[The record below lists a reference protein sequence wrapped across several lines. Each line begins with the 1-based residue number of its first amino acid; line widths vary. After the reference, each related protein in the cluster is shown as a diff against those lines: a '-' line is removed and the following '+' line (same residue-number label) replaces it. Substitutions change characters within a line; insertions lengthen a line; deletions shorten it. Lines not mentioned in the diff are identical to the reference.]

1 MAILGRAPG
10 PAACGRRAARR
21 ALVLLAGLLAGA
33 AAAAPG
39 AALARANPADML
51 TYMPAELI
59 HSSWTQSQVEG
70 FLSELGEYDIGQA
83 LLRMPRFKHKGTLK
97 LTATE
102 RQMLGV
108 WASAAA
114 AYDAGTGS
122 ASTVTAVFNGVP
134 KARGLDLEVPA
145 TRAHM
150 LAAIES
156 VLATGVTGVQLDIEP
171 YPTGP
176 GFLALLEELDS
187 SFYRL
192 GFRGRLSVVAP
203 GGTGTWTPAYLQR
216 VAALV
221 NQVDP
226 TYYDSESTS
235 VPAYQAWVGEGL
247 AYYSANV
254 PATTLIIPVI
264 PCYASDPWHNPEVES
279 IAAAS
284 GALEAGLSSGSR
296 VNGAGIWWWYAFFD
310 EDGGRFKS
318 AADRA
323 AWQAST
329 VELPFSP

>member
-1 MAILGRAPG
+1 MATLRRAPG
-10 PAACGRRAARR
+10 PAARGRRV
-21 ALVLLAGLLAGA
+21 LILLAGLLAGTA
-33 AAAAPG
+33 ALAPA
-39 AALARANPADML
+39 AALARADPADML
-51 TYMPAELI
+51 TYMPTELV

-83 LLRMPRFKHKGTLK
+83 LLQMPRFKHKGTLK

-102 RQMLGV
+102 QQMLGV
-108 WASAAA
+108 WATAAG
-114 AYDAGTGS
+114 AYDAETGS

-150 LAAIES
+150 VAAVES

-176 GFLALLEELDS
+176 GFIALLEELDS
-187 SFYRL
+187 AFARL

-203 GGTGTWTPAYLQR
+203 GDTGTWAPAYLLR

-221 NQVDP
+221 SQLDP
-226 TYYDSESTS
+226 TYYDSESAS
-235 VPAYQAWVGEGL
+235 VPAYQAWVAQGL
-247 AYYSANV
+247 AYYTANV

-264 PCYASDPWHNPEVES
+264 PCYAADPWHDPEVES

-284 GALEAGLSSGSR
+284 GALQAGLAAGSR

-323 AWQAST
+323 AWQAGT